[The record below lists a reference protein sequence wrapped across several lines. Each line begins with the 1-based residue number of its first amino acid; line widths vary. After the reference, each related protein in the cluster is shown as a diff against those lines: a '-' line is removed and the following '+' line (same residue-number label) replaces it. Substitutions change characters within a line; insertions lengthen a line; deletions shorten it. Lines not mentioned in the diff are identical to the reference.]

1 MNYSRLSAAMLNRE
15 AFSGKLNLSRSTS
28 LIVDRHSGKC
38 MQPKSTAVFL
48 LLALALSDGADA
60 SSFDDYGGFSKYRQ
74 SLADGGGCISGTV
87 GTSIP
92 GKNFNTIVYFAGSR
106 YGEKAR
112 FNKAYFGF
120 TALDKKHD
128 LDNSTLRASAFQMC
142 LKPGNYEIIG
152 IEARGMESTKELRM
166 PFTVEAGKNIYLG
179 SLIFHSDPIRTA
191 SCGSINP
198 DAVEIVD
205 DYARDLPFIMK
216 RKDAITPESR
226 LLDARQG
233 MPYFFSCPS

>member
-1 MNYSRLSAAMLNRE
+1 MNYSRLSTAMLNGE
-15 AFSGKLNLSRSTS
+15 AFSGKLNLNGPTS
-28 LIVDRHSGKC
+28 LTADRHSGKG

-92 GKNFNTIVYFAGSR
+92 GKNFNAIVYFAGSQ

-120 TALDKKHD
+120 TTLDKKHD
-128 LDNSTLRASAFQMC
+128 FDSSTLRASAFQMC
-142 LKPGNYEIIG
+142 LKPGNYDIIG
-152 IEARGMESTKELRM
+152 IEARGMESTKEVRM
-166 PFTVEAGKNIYLG
+166 QFTVEAGKNIYLG
-179 SLIFHSDPIRTA
+179 SLIFHSDA
-191 SCGSINP
+191 VKALACGSINSQG
-198 DAVEIVD
+198 VEI
-205 DYARDLPFIMK
+205 RDEFSRDTPLILGLK
-216 RKDAITPESR
+216 GAIAAEAKV
-226 LLDARQG
+226 LDAAKG
-233 MPYFFSCPS
+233 PPYFYRCP